1 METGHKK
8 YEEILFEILQ
18 NEQEAIAYLNEAL
31 LDEDPRIFLI
41 ALKDVLAARNID
53 ISKFAEKIELSRQN
67 IYRMLSKKG
76 NPRWEN
82 LTSLLQALGLH
93 IQLTKSVQKTEVE
106 PLIIDKKLYRSLA
119 RQAAQQGTTFS
130 KLAHEKLSRK

>member
-8 YEEILFEILQ
+8 YEEILFKILQ
-18 NEQEAIAYLNEAL
+18 DEQEAVAYLNEAL

-93 IQLTKSVQKTEVE
+93 IQLTKSIEKTEVE

-119 RQAAQQGTTFS
+119 RQAAQQGISFS